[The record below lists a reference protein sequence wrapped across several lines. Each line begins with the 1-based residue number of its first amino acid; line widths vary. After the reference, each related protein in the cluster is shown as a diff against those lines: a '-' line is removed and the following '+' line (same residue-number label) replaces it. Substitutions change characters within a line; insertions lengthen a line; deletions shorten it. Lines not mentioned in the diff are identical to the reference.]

1 MSDAH
6 VGRQRREADRK
17 MSFARTTRSNNANAS
32 SGLSMRRSLL
42 APAGPVNSA
51 NIDCA
56 AVVIALRIRDKSR
69 SPARRPKLP
78 NDRHRVPRP

>member
-1 MSDAH
+1 
-6 VGRQRREADRK
+6 
-17 MSFARTTRSNNANAS
+17 
-32 SGLSMRRSLL
+32 MRRSRL

-69 SPARRPKLP
+69 SPARRPKLS
-78 NDRHRVPRP
+78 NDRHRVPRPIILTPGPSVHVDFACMRLNTGHKFTNR

>member
-6 VGRQRREADRK
+6 AGSRRREADWK
-17 MSFARTTRSNNANAS
+17 MSFARTTRSDNANALS
-32 SGLSMRRSLL
+32 ELSMRRSLL
-42 APAGPVNSA
+42 APASLVDSA

-56 AVVIALRIRDKSR
+56 AVAIARRIQDKSR
-69 SPARRPKLP
+69 SPPRQQKLP